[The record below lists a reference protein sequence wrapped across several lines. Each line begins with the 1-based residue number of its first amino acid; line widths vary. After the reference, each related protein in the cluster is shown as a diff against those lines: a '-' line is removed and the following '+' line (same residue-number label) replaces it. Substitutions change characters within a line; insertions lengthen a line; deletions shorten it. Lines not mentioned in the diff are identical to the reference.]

1 MSQGLPLAGCAGA
14 SHASWSSDS
23 GLKLRLERD
32 PPGILTTIGELFVN
46 DEPFCHV
53 LEDLPRP
60 KKIAGETRI
69 PAGTYTVLLTVSP
82 AVARGLLWSPLKS
95 TELPLL
101 VNVPGFDGVRIHAG
115 NTDKDTNGCL
125 LVGTWRGGEFIHNSR
140 DTLEKLCDLMVAAKL
155 MKQPVT
161 IEILDP
167 EAE

>member
-1 MSQGLPLAGCAGA
+1 LKFTLQRFPAGIT
-14 SHASWSSDS
+14 S
-23 GLKLRLERD
+23 
-32 PPGILTTIGELFVN
+32 TIGELLV
-46 DEPFCHV
+46 DGEPFTYC

-60 KKIAGETRI
+60 VKVKAETRI

-82 AVARGLLWSPLKS
+82 AVATGKLWSPLSS

-115 NTDKDTNGCL
+115 NTDKDTQGCL
-125 LVGTWRGGEFIHNSR
+125 LVGDWHGGEFLKNSR
-140 DTLEKLCDLMVAAKL
+140 KTLEKLCDLMVAAKL

-167 EAE
+167 EDG